1 MYLADG
7 AGRAHYHRYAD
18 WLSAQPGDRLT
29 QKRAEADALFHRVGI
44 TFAVYGQEE
53 GAERLIP
60 FDIIPRVLPREE
72 WIRLESGLKQRGRAL
87 NAFIPDL
94 YHDPQI

>member
-1 MYLADG
+1 MARRP
-7 AGRAHYHRYAD
+7 AA
-18 WLSAQPGDRLT
+18 DRLA

-60 FDIIPRVLPREE
+60 FDIVPRVLP
-72 WIRLESGLKQRGRAL
+72 LSNGLSWRA
-87 NAFIPDL
+87 A
-94 YHDPQI
+94 